1 MGMKYNQKLPAPA
14 ELKQAYPLSP
24 ELAAI
29 KARRDEELARIF
41 RGEDDRFIVIVGPC
55 SADNEDSVCDY
66 ITRLAEV
73 NEKVKSRLM
82 LIPRVYTNKPRTTGE
97 GYKGMLHQPDPE
109 KPSDLYAGI
118 ASIRHLHL
126 RAIRETGLT
135 SADEMLY
142 PENRAYLD
150 DLLCYEAVGARSV
163 ENQQHRLVAS
173 GMDTPVGM
181 KNPTSGDFSVMINSV
196 YAAQHPHTFIYN
208 THSVTTDGNPLAH
221 CILRGGVDKYGQ
233 SYPNYHYEDL
243 ERLNELYT
251 KKSLLNPAVIVDA
264 NHSNSGKQ
272 FKQQIR
278 ITKEV
283 LHSRR
288 QDSALQRLVKG
299 MMIESYIEEGNQ
311 PICEHRIYG
320 KSITDPCLG
329 WTDTERLLLD
339 IADSI

>member
-1 MGMKYNQKLPAPA
+1 
-14 ELKQAYPLSP
+14 
-24 ELAAI
+24 
-29 KARRDEELARIF
+29 
-41 RGEDDRFIVIVGPC
+41 
-55 SADNEDSVCDY
+55 
-66 ITRLAEV
+66 
-73 NEKVKSRLM
+73 
-82 LIPRVYTNKPRTTGE
+82 
-97 GYKGMLHQPDPE
+97 
-109 KPSDLYAGI
+109 
-118 ASIRHLHL
+118 
-126 RAIRETGLT
+126 
-135 SADEMLY
+135 
-142 PENRAYLD
+142 
-150 DLLCYEAVGARSV
+150 
-163 ENQQHRLVAS
+163 
-173 GMDTPVGM
+173 
-181 KNPTSGDFSVMINSV
+181 MINSV

-251 KKSLLNPAVIVDA
+251 KKNLLNPAVIVDA